1 MQFSG
6 GLKWDVV
13 KVVAVQKNGRDS
25 NPKSLGVKRYGGEL
39 VTAGSVL
46 VRQRGTHIHPGDN
59 VKRGGDDTLYAIA
72 DGKVVYGER
81 RNRKIVSIEAVAAAN

>member
-1 MQFSG
+1 M
-6 GLKWDVV
+6 
-13 KVVAVQKNGRDS
+13 QKNGRDS

-39 VTAGSVL
+39 VSAGSVL

>member
-1 MQFSG
+1 MGRSKGGSG
-6 GLKWDVV
+6 
-13 KVVAVQKNGRDS
+13 AKNGRDS

-39 VTAGSVL
+39 VSAGSVL

-72 DGKVVYGER
+72 DGQVVYGER
-81 RNRKIVSIEAVAAAN
+81 KNRKVVSVEAVAAAN

>member
-1 MQFSG
+1 MGRSKGGSG
-6 GLKWDVV
+6 
-13 KVVAVQKNGRDS
+13 AKNGRDS
-25 NPKSLGVKRYGGEL
+25 NPKSLGVKKYGGEL
-39 VTAGSVL
+39 VSAGSVL

-59 VKRGGDDTLYAIA
+59 VKRGGDDTLYAVA

>member
-1 MQFSG
+1 MGRSKGGSG
-6 GLKWDVV
+6 
-13 KVVAVQKNGRDS
+13 AKNGRDS

-39 VTAGSVL
+39 VSAGSVL

-81 RNRKIVSIEAVAAAN
+81 RNRKVVSVEAVAAAN

>member
-1 MQFSG
+1 MGRSKGGSG
-6 GLKWDVV
+6 
-13 KVVAVQKNGRDS
+13 AKNGRDS

-39 VTAGSVL
+39 VSAGSVL

-81 RNRKIVSIEAVAAAN
+81 RNRMIVSIEAVAAAN

>member
-1 MQFSG
+1 MGRSKGGSG
-6 GLKWDVV
+6 
-13 KVVAVQKNGRDS
+13 AKNGRDS
-25 NPKSLGVKRYGGEL
+25 NPKSLGVKKYGGEL
-39 VTAGSVL
+39 VSAGSVL